1 MSGAVWLLGVLS
13 RPTSSTR
20 PTPGPS
26 RAAWPEEESMS
37 NTKNVPTPDQVNH
50 GDQLNPDHDAYW
62 QSRGLPGRPAD
73 PPPPAPAPAREAP
86 PSKGSR

>member
-1 MSGAVWLLGVLS
+1 
-13 RPTSSTR
+13 
-20 PTPGPS
+20 
-26 RAAWPEEESMS
+26 MS